1 LKILLI
7 VLALALNGCSM
18 GYLTTSA
25 WRQTK
30 LLAGRTSF
38 DAAQRDERLTQDERA
53 LLGEVP
59 AVLEFA
65 KADLKLNVGGAYSKF
80 SFVPKDALSWVVMGA
95 RKDRFALKTWWFP
108 IVGTVPYKG
117 FLEEADAREGATA
130 LEAEGFETWVRPAG
144 AYSTLGWFNDPVVP
158 SMLQGGRLALT
169 NTLIHEL
176 SHRSFWV
183 ADHVDFNESAANVIG
198 TFGAAQFFTQRN
210 KVCSTTPTDS
220 GCGPGDGALHEQS
233 CREITQVRELSAA
246 LTELHAGLSKIYDHG
261 GASVL
266 AERDLFFAAWRGRYP
281 DLTKNW
287 TVLNNA
293 RLMQAKL
300 YYTRLDDLFRL
311 VSRIGIPRFI
321 ELVNARDDE
330 VANPWTWLDTSITEL
345 NAGGFNERQERD
357 EQVCGL
363 T

>member
-1 LKILLI
+1 MRILLI
-7 VLALALNGCSM
+7 LLALALNGCSV

-38 DAAQRDERLTQDERA
+38 DTAQQDERLSQDERA

-95 RKDRFALKTWWFP
+95 RKDRFELKTWWFP

-117 FLEEADAREGATA
+117 FLEETDAREGAEG
-130 LEAEGFETWVRPAG
+130 LEADGFETWVRPAG

-183 ADHVDFNESAANVIG
+183 ANHVDFNESAANVIG

-210 KVCSTTPTDS
+210 TACSTTPTGS
-220 GCGPGDGALHEQS
+220 GCSPGDGALLEQS
-233 CREITQVRELSAA
+233 CREIKQVRELSAA
-246 LTELHAGLSKIYDHG
+246 LTELHAGLSKIYDQE

-266 AERDLFFAAWRGRYP
+266 AERDLFFGAWRGRYP
-281 DLTKNW
+281 ELTRNW

-300 YYTRLDDLFRL
+300 YYTRLDDLFKII
-311 VSRIGIPRFI
+311 SRFGIPGFI
-321 ELVNARDDE
+321 GRVNEAKGL
-330 VANPWTWLDTSITEL
+330 NPDPWVWLDQQISEL
-345 NAGGFNERQERD
+345 TAQGSSNEQEQN
-357 EQVCGL
+357 EPVCGL